1 MTPAAN
7 TMGALY
13 NTLLKLMSRLR
24 GAVVRRPHDAVF
36 DTAADRPRNLDDPFS
51 DPKAQARVAQL
62 IAEKGSKAAK
72 S

>member
-1 MTPAAN
+1 MTSTAN
-7 TMGALY
+7 AMGALR
-13 NTLLKLMSRLR
+13 KLISQLR
-24 GAVVRRPHDAVF
+24 GTVVRQPPNSVF

-72 S
+72 T